1 MKGKIKMK
9 YLAHR
14 DQESEREQSLI
25 DHLEKTAEL
34 AGQYAEAFGAY
45 QWGYCAGLLH
55 DIGKYSQEFR
65 DEFVEVRNR

>member
-1 MKGKIKMK
+1 MK

-34 AGQYAEAFGAY
+34 AGQYEKRSVHISGDTAQAY
-45 QWGYCAGLLH
+45 FM
-55 DIGKYSQEFR
+55 I
-65 DEFVEVRNR
+65 

>member
-1 MKGKIKMK
+1 MK

-45 QWGYCAGLLH
+45 QCGQPCLAPRGASGLKSRL
-55 DIGKYSQEFR
+55 Y
-65 DEFVEVRNR
+65 